1 MPHLFTSRM
10 VHRKDAIVV
19 QDERDVVEG
28 VSP

>member
-10 VHRKDAIVV
+10 VKRKDGIVV
-19 QDERDVVEG
+19 QDERHVVEG